1 MKLYTSIGPNPLVV
15 TLFAAERGVE
25 LELEKVDLRGGEN
38 RQEAYMKINPFAQ
51 MPALVLEDGSLLT
64 EITVICEY
72 LDEIS
77 EGDSLIGTNAEG
89 RADTRRWVRWVDLN
103 VNEPLTNGFRF
114 SEGLPLFKD
123 RMRCIPEAADGLKA
137 CAQDKMAFLDEQM
150 DGKDYIVGDRFTL
163 ADILLYAFLSFGAQ
177 VGQAINPD
185 FKNLIAW
192 YERMSAR
199 PKMKG

>member
-77 EGDSLIGTNAEG
+77 EGDSLIGSNAEE

-103 VNEPLTNGFRF
+103 INEPLTNGFRF

-137 CAQDKMAFLDEQM
+137 CAQDKMAFLNEQM
-150 DGKDYIVGDRFTL
+150 DGKDYIVGGRFTL

-177 VGQAINPD
+177 VGQTINPD
-185 FKNLIAW
+185 FKNLTAW

-199 PKMKG
+199 PKIKG